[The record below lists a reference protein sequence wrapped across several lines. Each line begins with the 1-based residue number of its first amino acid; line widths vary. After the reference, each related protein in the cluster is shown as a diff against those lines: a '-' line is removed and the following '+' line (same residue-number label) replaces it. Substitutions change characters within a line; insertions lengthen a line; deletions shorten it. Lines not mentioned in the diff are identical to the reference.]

1 MFFSSKQK
9 KLESLLS
16 SYCEQVVICQCHLET
31 AMCQYSKS
39 NDISELHHNA
49 SQVYKAESTADDL
62 RHNIEE
68 LMYLKAIFPSSRGDI
83 LNLLESVDKIPNQAE
98 SSIRMLINQHISIS
112 DNFWPDILAMIE
124 LTCSCVA
131 TLVKAM
137 NQLFSNFA
145 SARTAVG
152 KVDEL
157 ESAIDNIE
165 YGLID
170 KVFSSAI
177 AGDQKLLL
185 RDIIKSI
192 ASISDRAENSAD
204 RLRIILAKR
213 GV

>member
-9 KLESLLS
+9 KLEALLS

-31 AMCQYSKS
+31 AMCQYSQSGDLKQ
-39 NDISELHHNA
+39 LRHNG
-49 SQVYKAESTADDL
+49 SQIYRAESTADDL
-62 RHNIEE
+62 RHSIEE

-98 SSIRMLINQHISIS
+98 SSIRMLINQHISI
-112 DNFWPDILAMIE
+112 DADFWPDILAMIE

-131 TLVKAM
+131 TLVKAID
-137 NQLFSNFA
+137 QLFNNFA
-145 SARTAVG
+145 SARIAVG

-157 ESAIDNIE
+157 ESAIDTIE
-165 YGLID
+165 YSLID
-170 KVFSSAI
+170 RVFSSDI
-177 AGDQKLLL
+177 DGVGKLLL
-185 RDIIKSI
+185 RDIIKGI

-204 RLRIILAKR
+204 QLRIILAKR